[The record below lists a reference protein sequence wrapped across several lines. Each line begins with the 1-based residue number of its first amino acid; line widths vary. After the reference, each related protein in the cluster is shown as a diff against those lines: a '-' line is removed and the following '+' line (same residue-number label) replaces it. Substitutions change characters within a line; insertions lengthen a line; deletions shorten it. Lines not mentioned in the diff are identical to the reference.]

1 MAVDLVV
8 SMVDLKAGS
17 KVDSLVGLM
26 DVNWVEW
33 SAGVL
38 DESLVG
44 A

>member
-17 KVDSLVGLM
+17 KVASLVGLM
-26 DVNWVEW
+26 DVQWVVW
-33 SAGVL
+33 SAGML
-38 DESLVG
+38 DMSLVG

>member
-1 MAVDLVV
+1 MAADLVV
-8 SMVDLKAGS
+8 SMADLKAGS

-26 DVNWVEW
+26 DVYWVVW
-33 SAGVL
+33 SAGML

>member
-1 MAVDLVV
+1 MAADLVV
-8 SMVDLKAGS
+8 SMADLKAGS

-26 DVNWVEW
+26 DVHWVVW
-33 SAGVL
+33 SAGML